1 VKRYIIRRFIFGII
15 VIWIVSVM
23 IFLATRIGPDPA
35 LMIASPGADEAE
47 LRSIRDRFGLN
58 EPLPVQY
65 FIFIKN
71 ALQGDFGESIYYGLP
86 VAEILWQRLP
96 ASLMLVGT
104 AKLISLAFG
113 ILAGVLAARRRTGF
127 INNFLRWFSFL
138 GLSMPN
144 FWIAMLL
151 ILIFSVTLKVLPTG
165 GYGTFWHLLM
175 PAFSLGWYFSAGYTR
190 ITESSLLQV
199 LNSEYIKLCRV
210 KGLTEF
216 SVVGKHAL
224 KNALIPVVTLAGMNV
239 VLMISGAVA
248 VEMVFAWPGLGL
260 LMYHGAIYRDF
271 NVVQAVILFISVM
284 MVFMSLVVDIL
295 YAYLDPRI
303 RYD

>member
-1 VKRYIIRRFIFGII
+1 
-15 VIWIVSVM
+15 M
-23 IFLATRIGPDPA
+23 IFSATRIGPDPA

-47 LRSIRDRFGLN
+47 LNSIRDRFGLN
-58 EPLPVQY
+58 ESLPVQY
-65 FIFIKN
+65 YIFIKK

-86 VAEILWQRLP
+86 VSEIMWQRLP
-96 ASLMLVGT
+96 ASLMLVGV
-104 AKLISLAFG
+104 AKLISLGFG
-113 ILAGVLAARRRTGF
+113 ISAGVLAARRRTGF
-127 INNFLRWFSFL
+127 TNNFLRWFSFL

-151 ILIFSVTLKVLPTG
+151 ILIFSVKLRLLPTG

-190 ITESSLLQV
+190 LTESSMLQV

-210 KGLTEF
+210 KGLTEL
-216 SVVGKHAL
+216 SVMAKHAL

-271 NVVQAVILFISVM
+271 NVVQAVILFVSVV
-284 MVFMSLVVDIL
+284 MVFMNLVVDIL

>member
-1 VKRYIIRRFIFGII
+1 
-15 VIWIVSVM
+15 M
-23 IFLATRIGPDPA
+23 IFLASRIGPDPA
-35 LMIASPGADEAE
+35 LMIASPGADDAE
-47 LRSIRDRFGLN
+47 LNAIRDRFGLN

-65 FIFIKN
+65 FIFIKR

-86 VAEILWQRLP
+86 VAEIMWQRLP

-104 AKLISLAFG
+104 AKFISLAFG
-113 ILAGVLAARRRTGF
+113 VLAGVLAARRRRGWT
-127 INNFLRWFSFL
+127 NNLLRWFSFM

-151 ILIFSVTLKVLPTG
+151 ILIFSVKLKVLPTG

-210 KGLTEF
+210 KGLKEF

-224 KNALIPVVTLAGMNV
+224 KNALIPVVTLAGMNI

-271 NVVQAVILFISVM
+271 NVVQAVILFISAM
-284 MVFMSLVVDIL
+284 MVFMNLLVDIL

>member
-1 VKRYIIRRFIFGII
+1 MKRYIIRRFLFGII

-23 IFLATRIGPDPA
+23 IFSATRIGPDPA

-47 LRSIRDRFGLN
+47 LNSIRDRFGLN

-65 FIFIKN
+65 FIFIKK
-71 ALQGDFGESIYYGLP
+71 ALQADFGESIYYGMP

-104 AKLISLAFG
+104 AKFISLGFG
-113 ILAGVLAARRRTGF
+113 VLAGVLAARRRGSWS
-127 INNFLRWFSFL
+127 NNLLRWFSFL

-151 ILIFSVTLKVLPTG
+151 ILIFSVKLQVLPTG

-190 ITESSLLQV
+190 LTESSLLQV

-216 SVVGKHAL
+216 SVVAKHAL

-271 NVVQAVILFISVM
+271 NVVQAVILFISVL
-284 MVFMSLVVDIL
+284 MVFMNLVVDVI

-303 RYD
+303 RYE

>member
-1 VKRYIIRRFIFGII
+1 
-15 VIWIVSVM
+15 M
-23 IFLATRIGPDPA
+23 IFAATRIGPDPA

-47 LRSIRDRFGLN
+47 LNAIRDRFGLN

-65 FIFIKN
+65 FIFIKK
-71 ALQGDFGESIYYGLP
+71 ALQADFGESIYYGMP

-96 ASLMLVGT
+96 ASLMLVGA
-104 AKLISLAFG
+104 AKFISLGFG
-113 ILAGVLAARRRTGF
+113 VLAGVLAARRRGSWS
-127 INNFLRWFSFL
+127 NNLLRWFSFL

-151 ILIFSVTLKVLPTG
+151 ILIFSVKLKVLPTG

-190 ITESSLLQV
+190 LTESSLLQV

-216 SVVGKHAL
+216 SVVAKHAL

-271 NVVQAVILFISVM
+271 NVVQAVILFISVL
-284 MVFMSLVVDIL
+284 MVFMNLVVDVI

>member
-1 VKRYIIRRFIFGII
+1 MKRYIIRRFFLGI
-15 VIWIVSVM
+15 VVVWIVSVL
-23 IFLATRIGPDPA
+23 IFGATRIGPDPA
-35 LMIASPGADEAE
+35 LMIAAPGADEAE
-47 LRSIRDRFGLN
+47 LSAIRDRFGLN

-65 FIFIKN
+65 YIFIKK
-71 ALQGDFGESIYYGLP
+71 ALQTDFGESVYYGLP

-96 ASLMLVGT
+96 ASLMLVGAAT
-104 AKLISLAFG
+104 LISLSFG
-113 ILAGVLAARRRTGF
+113 ILAGVLAARKRTGF

-151 ILIFSVTLKVLPTG
+151 ILIFSVKLQILPTG

-210 KGLTEF
+210 KGLTEL

-224 KNALIPVVTLAGMNV
+224 KNALIPVVTLAGMNI
-239 VLMISGAVA
+239 VLMISSAVA
-248 VEMVFAWPGLGL
+248 IEMVFAWPGLGL

-271 NVVQAVILFISVM
+271 NVVQAVILVISVL
-284 MVFMSLVVDIL
+284 MVFMNLAVDIL

>member
-1 VKRYIIRRFIFGII
+1 
-15 VIWIVSVM
+15 M
-23 IFLATRIGPDPA
+23 IFAATRIGPDPA

-47 LRSIRDRFGLN
+47 LNAIRDRFGLN

-65 FIFIKN
+65 FIFIKK
-71 ALQGDFGESIYYGLP
+71 ALQADFGESIYYGMP

-96 ASLMLVGT
+96 ASLMLVGA
-104 AKLISLAFG
+104 AKFISLGFG
-113 ILAGVLAARRRTGF
+113 VLAGVLAARRRGSWS
-127 INNFLRWFSFL
+127 NNLLRWFSFL

-151 ILIFSVTLKVLPTG
+151 ILVFSVKLKVLPTG

-190 ITESSLLQV
+190 LTESSLLQV

-216 SVVGKHAL
+216 SVVAKHAL

-271 NVVQAVILFISVM
+271 NVVQAVILFISVL
-284 MVFMSLVVDIL
+284 MVFMNLVVDVI